1 MNKKVIKKYLRGGL
15 NENDKYSTTQFE
27 RDMCRQRNAINNSF
41 DIKVDL
47 GDGIIIRARYLLIYY
62 KYILTE
68 MFIS

>member
-1 MNKKVIKKYLRGGL
+1 MNKKVIKKYLQGGL